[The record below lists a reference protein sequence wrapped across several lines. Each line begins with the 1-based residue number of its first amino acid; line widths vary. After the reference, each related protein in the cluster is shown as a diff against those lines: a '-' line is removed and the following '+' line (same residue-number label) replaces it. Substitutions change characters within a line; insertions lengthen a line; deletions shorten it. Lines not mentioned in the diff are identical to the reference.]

1 MMMTSG
7 KIQVTA
13 LVVEMVETVERKALQ
28 KDLLTGVRK
37 VKKSL
42 PQVLEEIRER
52 PAALLIDRTSFKGQL
67 TITLK
72 ASPPRSHEVL

>member
-1 MMMTSG
+1 MGMMMTSG

-42 PQVLEEIRER
+42 PQVLEESM
-52 PAALLIDRTSFKGQL
+52 AG
-67 TITLK
+67 
-72 ASPPRSHEVL
+72 VVV